1 MPTWKVHSMGTGARK
16 LLDQSREEQESAGGD
31 PCWVPAE
38 LTTLHE
44 RSCLDVLMTVRVHRH
59 HSINSL
65 AQFCT
70 STGVSEQ
77 LDRLS
82 EEQESAKGQRRLV
95 YTVLMAGQRCQV
107 YAGLTTLQERSC
119 THAHVRY
126 SARASSSCYKFA
138 CAML

>member
-1 MPTWKVHSMGTGARK
+1 MPTWKVHSMGTGACK
-16 LLDQSREEQESAGGD
+16 LLDRSREEQESAGGD
-31 PCWVPAE
+31 PCWVQGG

-44 RSCLDVLMTVRVHRH
+44 RSCVYVLTTARVHRH
-59 HSINSL
+59 HGINSL

-70 STGVSEQ
+70 GVSKQ
-77 LDRLS
+77 LDRSS
-82 EEQESAKGQRRLV
+82 EEQESAKGQRLLV
-95 YTVLMAGQRCQV
+95 YTVLTTGQRRQV